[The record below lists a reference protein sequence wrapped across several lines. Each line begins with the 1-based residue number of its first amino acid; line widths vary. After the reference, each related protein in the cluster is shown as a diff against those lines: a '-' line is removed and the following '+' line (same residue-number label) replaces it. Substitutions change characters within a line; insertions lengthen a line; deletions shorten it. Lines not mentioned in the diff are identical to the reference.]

1 LRVLLLTQ
9 VLPYPPDS
17 GPKIKT
23 YHVLRHL
30 VERHE
35 VTLVSFIRS
44 EEERRQ
50 ADALRSMCA
59 DVHTVPMRRNLSGEL
74 RGLLASLL
82 TGQPWMM
89 TRDHRGAMAHRVDR
103 LNARREFD
111 IVHADQLNMA
121 QYALRLSRAR
131 KVLDLHNALWLLY
144 RRFWETMP
152 NGPRKWLLGRDWQ
165 LLRRYEGE
173 MCRRFDAVLAV
184 TDEDRRE
191 LLEAASGDRSASGDA
206 SYMVGG
212 DSNHRLSHRPINI
225 SVIPIA
231 IDTGALRPIDRSP
244 EARTVLHIGTMYW
257 PPNAQGVLWFV
268 REVWPQVK
276 AAVPDARFAIVGAR
290 PPHEVQALSQS
301 DPSIE
306 VTGYLPDPIDILRRT
321 AVSIVPLSAG
331 SGMRV
336 KILENFARG
345 LPTVSTTVGF
355 EGIAAVPARDLLAA
369 DNAQEYAGA
378 VIRLLRDPHEGRRLS
393 DNARRLVETKY
404 DYRVA
409 CRPLD
414 AIYARLGSLNRTAQP
429 VTAATS

>member
-1 LRVLLLTQ
+1 LLLTQ

-30 VERHE
+30 AERHE

-44 EEERRQ
+44 EEEGRQ
-50 ADALRSMCA
+50 ADALRSICA
-59 DVHTVPMRRNLSGEL
+59 GVHTVPLRRNISGEL

-82 TGQPWMM
+82 TGQPFMM
-89 TRDHRGAMAHRVDR
+89 TRDQRSAMAHRVDR
-103 LNARREFD
+103 LNARHEFD

-121 QYALRLSRAR
+121 QYALRLPRAR

-152 NGPRKWLLGRDWQ
+152 NGPRQWLLGRDWQ

-184 TDEDRRE
+184 TEEDRRA
-191 LLEAASGDRSASGDA
+191 LLEAASGDA
-206 SYMVGG
+206 SYIVGG
-212 DSNHRLSHRPINI
+212 DSNHRLSHRPITI
-225 SVIPIA
+225 TVIPIA
-231 IDTGALRPIDRSP
+231 IDTDALRPIDRSP

-257 PPNAQGVLWFV
+257 PPNVQGVLWFV

-290 PPHEVQALSQS
+290 PPQEVQALSQS

-306 VTGYLPDPIDILRRT
+306 VTGYLPDPIDLLRRT

-345 LPTVSTTVGF
+345 LPTVSTTLGF
-355 EGIAAVPARDLLAA
+355 EGISAVPGQHLLAA
-369 DNAQEYAGA
+369 DNAQDYAGA
-378 VIRLLRDPHEGRRLS
+378 VIRLLRDPREGRRLS
-393 DNARRLVETKY
+393 DNARRLVEAKY

-414 AIYARLGSLNRTAQP
+414 AIYARLGSLRRTAQP
-429 VTAATS
+429 VTAAIS